1 MSNDSNRKEV
11 YFKSGLDITMS
22 VVAFIP
28 VVGWAISG
36 TYFIADAFGAFGDF
50 GQPSGISQEEYNKN
64 ALQEIKVMHGK
75 GIKSLKFQIDYVPP
89 VENEIIDL
97 YREERQVKID
107 NTYVAPSVNIQ
118 KMKF

>member
-1 MSNDSNRKEV
+1 MLFALSVGFSTIEIVNASMSNDSKRKEV

-28 VVGWAISG
+28 VVGWVISG

-50 GQPSGISQEEYNKN
+50 GQASGISQEEYNKK
-64 ALQEIKVMHGK
+64 ALQDIKVMHGN

-97 YREERQVKID
+97 Y
-107 NTYVAPSVNIQ
+107 
-118 KMKF
+118 